1 MEYPMTRAIGLTIV
15 AALALAA
22 SPSAAQ
28 EKAPRL
34 GQAAAERL
42 CAECHAVRGGDLRSP
57 FSSAPTFPTIAA
69 VPGMTATALQVA
81 LQTSHR
87 SMPNIVL
94 QPDERQDIVTYIL
107 SLKQ

>member
-1 MEYPMTRAIGLTIV
+1 MTRAIGLAIV

-34 GQAAAERL
+34 GFAAAERL
-42 CAECHAVRGGDLRSP
+42 CAECHAVRGGEVRSP
-57 FSSAPTFPTIAA
+57 FSSAPAFPTIAA
-69 VPGMTATALQVA
+69 VPGMTAMALRVA
-81 LQTSHR
+81 LETSHR
-87 SMPNIVL
+87 SMPNIML

-107 SLKQ
+107 SLKP